1 MKKVLML
8 GGSIYQTYAIKEAV
22 KLGYYVI
29 TCDYLPGNPGH
40 KFAHEYHNVSTT
52 DKEAVLALARDL
64 KVDGVVA
71 YASDPAAPTAAY
83 VCEKLGLPT
92 SPFRS
97 VEILSKKH
105 LFRKYLAEHGFNVPK
120 ANSYTQ
126 FEEAEKDLKNFHLPV
141 MVKPV
146 DSSGSKGV
154 NKLTDSSQLKHFFED
169 AMSYSR
175 DKIVLI
181 EEFIV
186 KNGPQ
191 ISGDAF
197 SVDGKLL
204 FHCLGNEFYSTKV
217 DKDFAPLGECWPT
230 IISKEI
236 IDTLEKDLQRLITSL
251 EMKSNAYNVE
261 AIYGEDGKV
270 YILELGARSGGSLI
284 PQVTALATGVDMV
297 PYVIKAAM
305 GEDCSDLKME
315 PVKGFWS
322 NYMAHS
328 NETGLYD
335 GIEYQKEF
343 GEKHLVDYVTD
354 TQLGDPIHKY
364 RDAQDCVGELI
375 LKYESLEEMFDII
388 ENMDR
393 YFKIK
398 TK

>member
-1 MKKVLML
+1 ML

-40 KFAHEYHNVSTT
+40 QFAHEYHNVSTT

-92 SPFRS
+92 SPFKS

-105 LFRKYLAEHGFNVPK
+105 LFRKYLTENGFNVPK
-120 ANSYTQ
+120 ANSYTK
-126 FEEAEKDLKNFHLPV
+126 FEEAEKDLKNFRLPV

-154 NKLTDSSQLKHFFED
+154 NKLTDPSQLKHFFED
-169 AMSYSR
+169 ALSYSR

-197 SVDGKLL
+197 SVDGKLV

-230 IISKEI
+230 VMPQEV
-236 IDTLEKDLQRLITSL
+236 IDTLANDLQRLISSL
-251 EMKSNAYNVE
+251 GMKSNAYNVE

-305 GEDCSDLKME
+305 GEDCSDLKMA

-335 GIEYQKEF
+335 GIEYEKDF

-375 LKYESLEEMFDII
+375 LKYESQEQMFDII

-393 YFKIK
+393 YFRIK